1 MISIPSNGHLDGYWC
16 LIESNNMIMIQV
28 SHDVHVRSCFTMG
41 ETSVTGIIDP
51 VCDWALDTRSKYN
64 RVDAGVRLEALWSVV
79 YRNLTIFHASHM

>member
-51 VCDWALDTRSKYN
+51 VCDWALDTRSKYE
-64 RVDAGVRLEALWSVV
+64 GIALMQVSGWRHYGQWSTV
-79 YRNLTIFHASHM
+79 I